1 MLQFKNSEQKETLK
15 KAIQTHSV
23 LCWEHINL
31 LGEYDFS
38 DEKLKDSIG
47 LSIHPKSTIL

>member
-1 MLQFKNSEQKETLK
+1 MRKTFLQSI
-15 KAIQTHSV
+15 AAGSV
-23 LCWEHINL
+23 VSWGHVNL

-47 LSIHPKSTIL
+47 IKPQKNLGLNA